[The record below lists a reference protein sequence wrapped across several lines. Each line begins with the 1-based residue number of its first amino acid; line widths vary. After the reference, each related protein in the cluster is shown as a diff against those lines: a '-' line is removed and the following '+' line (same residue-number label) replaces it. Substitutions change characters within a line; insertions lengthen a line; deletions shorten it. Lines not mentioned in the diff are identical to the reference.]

1 MPEQKI
7 SIRDNHAEGALF
19 RRRAYVAMVGV
30 CVLTLMLLGNL
41 YVLQVIHH
49 DDYQTRSNDNRIKV
63 VPVAPPR
70 GLIYDRNGILL
81 AENRPVFSL
90 EIIPEQMDD
99 LPAKVD
105 ELAKLLGLEEDDKT
119 RFLKEVKR
127 HRRFMPVILADK
139 LSEEQVAAFSVN
151 QYRFPGAS
159 IEAYLTRFYPFGDTL
174 THALGYVARINT
186 TDLKKLDEQG
196 KLTNYAASR
205 DIGKLGIEKYYED
218 LLHGQSGYQEVEVNN
233 RGRVIRTLKYQPPV
247 AGKDLTLTI
256 DVHLQQKVQELLRG
270 YRAGL
275 VLLDPRSGAV
285 LSLVSSPSYDPNLF
299 VRGIRGPEYAA
310 LLNDPSRPLINRVT
324 QGGYAPASTVK
335 PLLAVMG
342 LNEGAIT
349 PYSKFFGGP
358 FFQLPGSTH
367 KFRDWKKWGHGWLDV
382 YRAIEVSA
390 DTFFYDLAYRTGI
403 DTMHKYMTTFGFGQF
418 SGLDL
423 YEETKGVMPSRDWKR
438 TRRHQMWFLGDTIS
452 VGIGQG
458 YWTATPIQ
466 LARAHSI
473 LTQHGHNVIPH
484 MLKSTKEGDGHIEPY
499 REPTDKVLT
508 VKDDNYWKVAMEG
521 MFRVINGHEG
531 TGRKAFANTPYKAAG
546 KSGTAQ
552 VIGMKQD
559 QKYDAKRLKEEHRD
573 NALFVAFAPYEA
585 PKAVISLILEN
596 AGGGSTNAAP
606 VARQVLDAYL
616 LDPKASAATPTD
628 LGKDNATDTGD
639 GNNPDNSS
647 EDTPDPAT
655 LAPDQGTDDAPV
667 NPIPEDSNGDSPADP
682 TAPQPTAVEDN

>member
-1 MPEQKI
+1 MLSQRI
-7 SIRDNHAEGALF
+7 SIKDNSAEAALF
-19 RRRAYVAMVGV
+19 RRRAMVAMAGV
-30 CVLTLMLLGNL
+30 IVLTLMLLANL
-41 YVLQVIHH
+41 YVVQIVHH

-70 GLIYDRNGILL
+70 GLIFDRNGTLL

-90 EIIPEQMDD
+90 EIIPEEVDD
-99 LPAKVD
+99 LPKALD
-105 ELAKLLGLEEDDKT
+105 ELIAMLKLEPEEKE

-127 HRRFMPVILADK
+127 HRRFNPITLAER
-139 LSEEQVAAFSVN
+139 LSEEQVATFSVN
-151 QYRFPGAS
+151 QHRYPGAS
-159 IEAYLTRFYPFGDTL
+159 IEAYLKRFYPFADTF

-186 TDLKKLDEQG
+186 TDLQQLDEQG
-196 KLTNYAASR
+196 KLANYAATR
-205 DIGKLGIEKYYED
+205 DMGKQGIEKNYEE
-218 LLHGQSGYQEVEVNN
+218 LLHGQAGYQEVEVNN

-247 AGKDLTLTI
+247 AGKDLYLTL
-256 DVHLQQKVQELLRG
+256 DLRLQQKAQELLAGR
-270 YRAGL
+270 RAGI
-275 VLLDPRSGAV
+275 VLLDPKSGGV
-285 LSLVSSPSYDPNLF
+285 LALVSSPSYDPNLF
-299 VRGIRGPEYAA
+299 VRGIRTKEYAT
-310 LLNDPSRPLINRVT
+310 LLNDPARPLINRVS

-349 PYSKFFGGP
+349 PYSRFFGGP
-358 FFQLPGSTH
+358 FFQLPGSSH

-403 DTMHKYMTTFGFGQF
+403 DTMHKYMTAFGFGQY

-423 YEETKGVMPSRDWKR
+423 KEESTGVMPSRDWKKL
-438 TRRHQMWFLGDTIS
+438 RRHQTWYLGDTIS

-484 MLKSTKEGDGHIEPY
+484 MLKSLREEDGHQEPF
-499 REPTDKVLT
+499 REPTNKALA

-521 MFRVINGHEG
+521 MYRVINGSEG

-552 VIGMKQD
+552 VVGLKQD
-559 QKYDAKRLKEEHRD
+559 QKYDAKRIKEEHRD
-573 NALFVAFAPYEA
+573 NALFVAFAPYDA
-585 PKAVISLILEN
+585 PKAVVALILEN
-596 AGGGSTNAAP
+596 AGGGSANAAP
-606 VARQVLDAYL
+606 VVRAMLDAYL
-616 LDPKASAATPTD
+616 LPEQPASAAVEPTP
-628 LGKDNATDTGD
+628 
-639 GNNPDNSS
+639 
-647 EDTPDPAT
+647 
-655 LAPDQGTDDAPV
+655 
-667 NPIPEDSNGDSPADP
+667 
-682 TAPQPTAVEDN
+682 

>member
-1 MPEQKI
+1 MLSQRI
-7 SIRDNHAEGALF
+7 SIKDNSAEAALF
-19 RRRAYVAMVGV
+19 RRRALVAMAGV
-30 CVLTLMLLGNL
+30 IVLTLMLLANL
-41 YVLQVIHH
+41 YVVQIVHH

-70 GLIYDRNGILL
+70 GLIFDRNGTLL

-90 EIIPEQMDD
+90 EIIPEEVDD
-99 LPAKVD
+99 LPKALD
-105 ELAKLLGLEEDDKT
+105 ELIAMLKLEPEEKE

-127 HRRFMPVILADK
+127 HRRFNPITLAER
-139 LSEEQVAAFSVN
+139 LSEEQVATFSVN
-151 QYRFPGAS
+151 QHRYPGAS
-159 IEAYLTRFYPFGDTL
+159 IEAYLKRFYPFADTF

-186 TDLKKLDEQG
+186 TDLQQLDEQG
-196 KLTNYAASR
+196 KLANYAATR
-205 DIGKLGIEKYYED
+205 DMGKQGIEKNYEE
-218 LLHGQSGYQEVEVNN
+218 LLHGQAGYQEVEVNN

-247 AGKDLTLTI
+247 AGKDLYLTL
-256 DVHLQQKVQELLRG
+256 DLRLQQKAQELLAGR
-270 YRAGL
+270 RAGI
-275 VLLDPRSGAV
+275 VLLDPKSGGV
-285 LSLVSSPSYDPNLF
+285 LALVSSPSYDPNLF
-299 VRGIRGPEYAA
+299 VRGIRTKEYAT
-310 LLNDPSRPLINRVT
+310 LLNDPARPLVNRVS

-349 PYSKFFGGP
+349 PYSRFFGGP
-358 FFQLPGSTH
+358 FFQLPGSSH

-403 DTMHKYMTTFGFGQF
+403 DTMHKYMTAFGFGQY

-423 YEETKGVMPSRDWKR
+423 KEESTGVMPSRDWKKL
-438 TRRHQMWFLGDTIS
+438 RRHQTWYLGDTIS

-484 MLKSTKEGDGHIEPY
+484 MLKSLREEDGHQEPF
-499 REPTDKVLT
+499 REPTNKALA

-521 MFRVINGHEG
+521 MYRVINGSEG

-552 VIGMKQD
+552 VVGLKQD
-559 QKYDAKRLKEEHRD
+559 QKYDAKRIKEEHRD

-585 PKAVISLILEN
+585 PKAVVALILEN
-596 AGGGSTNAAP
+596 AGGGSANAAP
-606 VARQVLDAYL
+606 VVRAMLDAYL
-616 LDPKASAATPTD
+616 LPEQPASAAVEPTP
-628 LGKDNATDTGD
+628 
-639 GNNPDNSS
+639 
-647 EDTPDPAT
+647 
-655 LAPDQGTDDAPV
+655 
-667 NPIPEDSNGDSPADP
+667 
-682 TAPQPTAVEDN
+682 